1 MIDEVAAFGR
11 AFARDP
17 PGVERAGFGRSAA
30 ASPARTVPFEQIGH
44 SAVKRLWRQNSEF
57 TCTPEDT
64 LRWVLTA
71 VLSDLHLGTRSQADV
86 LRRPKIREILFEG
99 LRGVDEIVLLGD
111 VVELREMSL
120 PEVLEVALPFFEE
133 LGEALP
139 GARVTLLAGNHD
151 HRVVAEW
158 LEELRLTGKPLGLE
172 QRTSIRSSRIGVE
185 IAKRM
190 PRSTLELAYP
200 GIWLRPGTYAHH
212 GHYIDAHMSIPRL
225 EAIAV
230 SAIARAT
237 GGMPPAPRTP
247 DDYEA
252 AMTPLY
258 AFAYALAQGSAR
270 ARRVLG
276 MDFSRRM
283 WRRIDGEPSLSGR
296 ALRGVAI
303 PSAVFALN
311 RAGMGPFEAKITGI
325 RLRESGLE
333 AMGDLIAAL
342 EIDARE
348 VVFGHTH
355 RPGPLP
361 QDRDWDARLFN
372 TGSWLYEPNLL
383 RTTAGDS
390 PYWPGCVLFVEDDK
404 PPELRRLLLD
414 VPHDEL
420 GAGDAYS

>member
-1 MIDEVAAFGR
+1 MR
-11 AFARDP
+11 
-17 PGVERAGFGRSAA
+17 
-30 ASPARTVPFEQIGH
+30 
-44 SAVKRLWRQNSEF
+44 
-57 TCTPEDT
+57 
-64 LRWVLTA
+64 TA

-86 LRRPKIREILFEG
+86 LRRPRIRELLFEG
-99 LRGVDEIVLLGD
+99 LRGADEIVLLGD
-111 VVELREMSL
+111 VIELREQPL

-133 LGEALP
+133 LGEAFP
-139 GARVTLLAGNHD
+139 DARITILAGNHD
-151 HRVVAEW
+151 HRVVDEW
-158 LEELRLTGKPLGLE
+158 LEELRLQRTPLSLE
-172 QRTSIRSSRIGVE
+172 QRTDIRASRIGIE

-190 PRSTLELAYP
+190 PRNTIELAYP

-212 GHYIDAHMSIPRL
+212 GHYLDAHMSIPRL

-230 SAIARAT
+230 SVSARAT
-237 GGMPPAPRTP
+237 GGMPPPPRTP

-252 AMTPLY
+252 AMGPLY
-258 AFAYALAQGSAR
+258 AFAYALAQGSSR

-276 MDFSRRM
+276 MDLSRKV
-283 WRRIDGEPSLSGR
+283 WKRIDTGRDLRGR

-311 RAGMGPFEAKITGI
+311 RAGLGPFEAKITGQ

-333 AMGDLIAAL
+333 AMSAVIGAL
-342 EIDARE
+342 GIDARE
-348 VVFGHTH
+348 IVFGHTH

-361 QDRDWDARLFN
+361 QDHDWDPRLFN

-383 RTTAGDS
+383 QTTAGES

-414 VPHDEL
+414 TSHADL
-420 GAGDAYS
+420 GAHDAYS